1 MKKIFSFVLVA
12 AILSTIFVFSAYAD
26 GNDPSG
32 YKIEYL
38 ENGDYIVTYFDDDAN
53 LIPDDGAKGT
63 VVHSKTSRY
72 YNSSGETMWYVTV
85 TGKFTYNGVYSSCTE
100 AAHAAG
106 APGASWSIISAS
118 HSKSGNT
125 AKATAK
131 ARHTSGVGYSDY
143 TRSVTIKCA
152 PNGVIT

>member
-26 GNDPSG
+26 ENDPG
-32 YKIEYL
+32 YEIEYL
-38 ENGDYIVTYFDDDAN
+38 ENGDYIVTYFDDGAN
-53 LIPDDGAKGT
+53 LIPDDETKGT

-72 YNSSGETMWYVTV
+72 YNSLGETMWYVTV
-85 TGKFTYNGVYSSCTE
+85 TGKFTYNGVYSSCIE

-106 APGASWSIISAS
+106 APGSTWSIVSAS

-131 ARHTSGVGYSDY
+131 ARHTSAGGYSDY